1 MPKSYQ
7 LEVQVPKSGHNWKLS
22 AIPIWQT
29 IPLTPFGIY
38 KQSIKVIELDMSII
52 GVVYL
57 NHQVVTT
64 SQGTSRERKIVINMS
79 GQR

>member
-52 GVVYL
+52 TCFTCDE
-57 NHQVVTT
+57 H
-64 SQGTSRERKIVINMS
+64 IVEFHARNF
-79 GQR
+79 G